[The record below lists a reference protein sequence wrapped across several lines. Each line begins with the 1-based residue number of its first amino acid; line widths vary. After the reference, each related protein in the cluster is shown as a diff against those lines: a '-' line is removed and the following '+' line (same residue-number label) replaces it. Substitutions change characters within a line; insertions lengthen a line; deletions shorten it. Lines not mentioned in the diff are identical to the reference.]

1 MKKNI
6 KILSLLLVLVLTLV
20 LSACGDPEKLEAP
33 EIFLNETS
41 ISWLGIENSNGYKV
55 FVNDEEFETTS
66 VVFDLKDIVE
76 SSYEITVV
84 ALGDGKDFAD
94 SDPSNK
100 ISITPANKVE
110 LDKLPV
116 VSGKLSY
123 KLKVSSN
130 ADVLGF
136 VFEVSFPND
145 KLTLTEANVKWNTNV
160 PTNWVRD
167 VNVEEGLVTIAITGL
182 DPISVRLLQ
191 TFLTLE
197 FTGTDANANVK
208 VESFVIDNG

>member
-33 EIFLNETS
+33 EIFLDETS

-84 ALGDGKDFAD
+84 ALGDGKDFTD

-100 ISITPANKVE
+100 IS
-110 LDKLPV
+110 
-116 VSGKLSY
+116 
-123 KLKVSSN
+123 
-130 ADVLGF
+130 
-136 VFEVSFPND
+136 
-145 KLTLTEANVKWNTNV
+145 
-160 PTNWVRD
+160 
-167 VNVEEGLVTIAITGL
+167 
-182 DPISVRLLQ
+182 
-191 TFLTLE
+191 
-197 FTGTDANANVK
+197 
-208 VESFVIDNG
+208 